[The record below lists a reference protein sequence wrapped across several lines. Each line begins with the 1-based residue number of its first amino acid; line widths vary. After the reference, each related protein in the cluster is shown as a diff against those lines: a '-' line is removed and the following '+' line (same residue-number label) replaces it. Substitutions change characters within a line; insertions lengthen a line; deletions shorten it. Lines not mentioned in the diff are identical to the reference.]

1 MLTAKNTD
9 NPTPYSYW
17 VLKNRFLAGEYP
29 GSHDIGNPFRKV
41 VSKFYALLASIKNP
55 NKGWYSSKLRYNELI
70 SSGITSFVDL
80 TEENE
85 LPEYQT
91 AITELSIA
99 KGIGINYKRMPIPDM
114 DTPSTGF
121 LSTILDYIDY
131 EISQGKNVYVHC
143 FRGLGRTGTIVG
155 CYLVR
160 HGKSGEESLAEI
172 FNLRRGV
179 LNSWLASP
187 QTDKQRDFVLNWK
200 DSH

>member
-1 MLTAKNTD
+1 
-9 NPTPYSYW
+9 
-17 VLKNRFLAGEYP
+17 
-29 GSHDIGNPFRKV
+29 
-41 VSKFYALLASIKNP
+41 
-55 NKGWYSSKLRYNELI
+55 
-70 SSGITSFVDL
+70 
-80 TEENE
+80 
-85 LPEYQT
+85 
-91 AITELSIA
+91 
-99 KGIGINYKRMPIPDM
+99 M

-121 LSTILDYIDY
+121 LSTILDYIDC

-179 LNSWLASP
+179 LNSWHASP